1 MEFLTSP
8 QTYIIVHRLSM
19 GHQAVMFLSTTMSEF
34 YKLKKLWNRYIWTL
48 FIVSKRIPWLHHST
62 PAGGVPPVGARS
74 VILLPTYWVSVTW
87 ADIERPH
94 WVGWEPQPVKVQ
106 HKHRR
111 RELCPVHTLTL
122 KTLVNS
128 TLHTY
133 KTSHTYT
140 AEKGKI
146 LPWFADGSARFSPSH
161 RIKKCPIKL
170 DQVFSCKF
178 ISVTRIL

>member
-133 KTSHTYT
+133 KTSHNYT
-140 AEKGKI
+140 ENIYSWHTGFTCVQVNNARQM
-146 LPWFADGSARFSPSH
+146 FASALHPM
-161 RIKKCPIKL
+161 L
-170 DQVFSCKF
+170 QVLTAANSICK
-178 ISVTRIL
+178 